1 MTPFKI
7 QYINEEKRGD
17 DFEGVNEIDLIKDK
31 NVKLEKTN
39 QGLLSE
45 NSALKTQI
53 ESLTNNIL
61 NQIQKTKQNY
71 KREDRDGNN
80 NSEQFNKSKHD

>member
-1 MTPFKI
+1 M
-7 QYINEEKRGD
+7 
-17 DFEGVNEIDLIKDK
+17 KDK

-45 NSALKTQI
+45 NSALKNQI
-53 ESLTNNIL
+53 DSLTNNIL

-80 NSEQFNKSKHD
+80 NAEQFNKSKHD